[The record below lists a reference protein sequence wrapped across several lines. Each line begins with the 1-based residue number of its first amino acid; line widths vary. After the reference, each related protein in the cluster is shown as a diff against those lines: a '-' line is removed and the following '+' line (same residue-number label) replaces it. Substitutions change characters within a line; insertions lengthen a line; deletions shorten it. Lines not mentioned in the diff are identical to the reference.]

1 MMLAQVIAQ
10 SGRRGLAIPLAPFRE
25 RVGGDVAL
33 RKILRGFTVTE
44 KVTCARGR
52 PKGMARASRHAY
64 VIDRAAGL
72 LLVPRSKGEL
82 LRRTRTPAG
91 APLLDDIQPGA
102 NGTPDA
108 PLPAAR
114 RIDPASCGA
123 DEPLYEYQEAAVAYI
138 CEGNITSAQPRD
150 LYLQMD
156 TGLGKTRVGC
166 AVIARRGEPGLIVVP
181 TEAIAFQWL
190 DELAESYPGLRGA
203 IYRNE
208 DERRATAA
216 AAVGRA
222 CRAAACAATH
232 DVVVVIVNTFRE
244 KTPAFLEGFGVVVLD
259 EAHEL
264 QSAHNSRALWLAQ
277 TALVVGLSATPLE
290 RPDGLD
296 RYTVLHLGTPVRP
309 ADIPG
314 GAVTTVNFRGEVRMV
329 EYAGKTGDPCCETVT
344 GPTGTMS
351 AVLTIGRVLS
361 DAARRRMVA
370 LEVRRLLNAH
380 EEWPAEEV
388 ARCGLGPR
396 PAAAVTDRH
405 PLGELRRHGV
415 FVFAE
420 LREALPALRDELEQ
434 VLGPG
439 IVVAPELDLPATGA
453 LPTGALPT
461 VDPAPAAQAIS
472 ILRGG
477 VARDAVG
484 NARALRAHVVLT
496 TYGFSRRGIS
506 LPDMTAL
513 VLASPRRHGSTQTLG
528 RILRRG
534 SDESILRV
542 VVDIVDVCTGLRGQS
557 ADRKRAYTLKGYPV
571 TKVVCSFADFVGERL
586 ADEMPVDER
595 LVDERLVDENLA
607 DERLVG
613 EMPVGENLADERL
626 ADGAAATPIAD
637 RTTEELLRLV

>member
-1 MMLAQVIAQ
+1 MLAQVIAQ

-102 NGTPDA
+102 EGTPDA

-138 CEGNITSAQPRD
+138 CEGDITSDRPRD

-277 TALVVGLSATPLE
+277 TRLVVGLSATPLE

-329 EYAGKTGDPCCETVT
+329 EYAGRAGDPACETVT
-344 GPTGTMS
+344 GVGGTMS

-361 DAARRRMVA
+361 DAARLRMVA

-415 FVFAE
+415 CVFAE
-420 LREALPALRDELEQ
+420 LREALPALRDELELM
-434 VLGPG
+434 LGG
-439 IVVAPELDLPATGA
+439 DIVYAPELDAAPPAA
-453 LPTGALPT
+453 
-461 VDPAPAAQAIS
+461 DMPAPPAAQAIS

-542 VVDIVDVCTGLRGQS
+542 VVDIVDVCTGLRGQA

-571 TKVVCSFADFVGERL
+571 TKVVCSYADFAAEE
-586 ADEMPVDER
+586 A
-595 LVDERLVDENLA
+595 A
-607 DERLVG
+607 
-613 EMPVGENLADERL
+613 
-626 ADGAAATPIAD
+626 GAPPLPPAGVPIAD
-637 RTTEELLRLV
+637 QTTEELLRLI

>member
-1 MMLAQVIAQ
+1 MMQALVQAPVLAL
-10 SGRRGLAIPLAPFRE
+10 SGRRGLAIPIAPFRE
-25 RVGGDVAL
+25 RVGGDGAL

-52 PKGMARASRHAY
+52 PKGMARTSRHAY

-91 APLLDDIQPGA
+91 APLLDDISPGA
-102 NGTPDA
+102 AGTPDA

-114 RIDPASCGA
+114 RIDPASCAA
-123 DEPLYEYQEAAVAYI
+123 DEPLYEYQEAAVAHI
-138 CEGNITSAQPRD
+138 CAGNIAPDRPRD
-150 LYLQMD
+150 IYLQMD

-208 DERRATAA
+208 DERRAAA
-216 AAVGRA
+216 AAAAGRQA
-222 CRAAACAATH
+222 RPAACAATH

-244 KTPAFLEGFGVVVLD
+244 KAPAFLEGFGVVVLD

-296 RYTVLHLGTPVRP
+296 RYTVLHLGAPVRP

-329 EYAGKTGDPCCETVT
+329 EYAGKTGDPTCETVT

-370 LEVRRLLNAH
+370 LEVRRLLRAH

-439 IVVAPELDLPATGA
+439 IVVAPELDAQPVGA
-453 LPTGALPT
+453 PLDRQLDAQPVG
-461 VDPAPAAQAIS
+461 DPAQAIS

-542 VVDIVDVCTGLRGQS
+542 VVDIVDVCTGLRGQA

-571 TKVVCSFADFVGERL
+571 TKVVCSFADFVDDKLADDRL
-586 ADEMPVDER
+586 ADDK
-595 LVDERLVDENLA
+595 LVDD
-607 DERLVG
+607 
-613 EMPVGENLADERL
+613 
-626 ADGAAATPIAD
+626 AAATPIAD

>member
-1 MMLAQVIAQ
+1 MAAPMAVVA
-10 SGRRGLAIPLAPFRE
+10 STGRRGLAIPLAAIRE

-44 KVTCARGR
+44 KVTSARGR

-64 VIDRAAGL
+64 VIDRAGGSL
-72 LLVPRSKGEL
+72 VVPRSKGEL

-91 APLLDDIQPGA
+91 LPLLDDIQPGA
-102 NGTPDA
+102 DGTPDA
-108 PLPAAR
+108 LLPVAR

-123 DEPLYEYQEAAVAYI
+123 DEPLYEYQEAAVAHI
-138 CEGNITSAQPRD
+138 CGGNITPAQPRD
-150 LYLQMD
+150 IYLQMD
-156 TGLGKTRVGC
+156 TGLGKTRVGV
-166 AVIARRGEPGLIVVP
+166 AVIARRGEPGLIIVP

-208 DERRATAA
+208 DERRAAA
-216 AAVGRA
+216 AAAAGRA
-222 CRAAACAATH
+222 CRPAASAATH

-329 EYAGKTGDPCCETVT
+329 EYAGRAGDPACETVT
-344 GPTGTMS
+344 GVGGTMS

-361 DAARRRMVA
+361 DAARLRMVA
-370 LEVRRLLNAH
+370 LEVRRLLRAH

-396 PAAAVTDRH
+396 PAEAATERH
-405 PLGELRRHGV
+405 PLGEVRRHGV

-420 LREALPALRDELEQ
+420 LREALPALRDELER
-434 VLGPG
+434 VLGAD
-439 IVVAPELDLPATGA
+439 IVYAPELDGAQAPAA
-453 LPTGALPT
+453 EPVLA
-461 VDPAPAAQAIS
+461 VDPVFAAQAIS

-542 VVDIVDVCTGLRGQS
+542 VVDIVDICTGLRGQA
-557 ADRKRAYTLKGYPV
+557 ADRKRAYALKGYPI
-571 TKVVCSFADFVGERL
+571 TKVQCTHSDFAVEEPAIPAV
-586 ADEMPVDER
+586 ADNTAAIPVA
-595 LVDERLVDENLA
+595 NQ
-607 DERLVG
+607 
-613 EMPVGENLADERL
+613 
-626 ADGAAATPIAD
+626 
-637 RTTEELLRLV
+637 TTEELLRQLA